1 MKKLASVWFDTERQ
15 QYRVC
20 TGRQLKTHV
29 GRYETKEEAQEIASA
44 VDRAYCIGWLEAIRS
59 VAEMSDIA
67 SCGFRNRDRNSLKNK
82 VEDEDGDV
90 L

>member
-67 SCGFRNRDRNSLKNK
+67 SCGFRNGDKSR
-82 VEDEDGDV
+82 VEDKDGDV

>member
-20 TGRQLKTHV
+20 TGRRLKTHI
-29 GRYETKEEAQEIASA
+29 GRYETEEEAEKIANA

-67 SCGFRNRDRNSLKNK
+67 SCGFGNRDRNTVKNRA
-82 VEDEDGDV
+82 EDKNGDV

>member
-20 TGRQLKTHV
+20 TGRRLKTHI
-29 GRYETKEEAQEIASA
+29 GRYETEEEAEEIASA

-67 SCGFRNRDRNSLKNK
+67 SCGFRNGDKNR
-82 VEDEDGDV
+82 VEDKDGDV

>member
-29 GRYETKEEAQEIASA
+29 GRYETKKEAEEIASA

-67 SCGFRNRDRNSLKNK
+67 SCGFRNGDKNRA
-82 VEDEDGDV
+82 EDKDGDV

>member
-29 GRYETKEEAQEIASA
+29 GRYEAKEEA
-44 VDRAYCIGWLEAIRS
+44 
-59 VAEMSDIA
+59 
-67 SCGFRNRDRNSLKNK
+67 
-82 VEDEDGDV
+82 DEDGDV

>member
-20 TGRQLKTHV
+20 TGRRLKTHI
-29 GRYETKEEAQEIASA
+29 GRYETEEEAQEIASA

-67 SCGFRNRDRNSLKNK
+67 SCGFRNRGRNSLKNK

>member
-29 GRYETKEEAQEIASA
+29 GRYETKEEAEEIANA

-67 SCGFRNRDRNSLKNK
+67 SCGFGNGDKNRI
-82 VEDEDGDV
+82 EDKDGDV

>member
-29 GRYETKEEAQEIASA
+29 GRYETKEEAEGIASA

-67 SCGFRNRDRNSLKNK
+67 SCGFRNGDKNR
-82 VEDEDGDV
+82 VEDKDGDV

>member
-20 TGRQLKTHV
+20 TGRRLKTHI
-29 GRYETKEEAQEIASA
+29 GRYETEEEAEEIANA

-67 SCGFRNRDRNSLKNK
+67 SCGFGNRDRNTVKNRA
-82 VEDEDGDV
+82 EDKNGDV